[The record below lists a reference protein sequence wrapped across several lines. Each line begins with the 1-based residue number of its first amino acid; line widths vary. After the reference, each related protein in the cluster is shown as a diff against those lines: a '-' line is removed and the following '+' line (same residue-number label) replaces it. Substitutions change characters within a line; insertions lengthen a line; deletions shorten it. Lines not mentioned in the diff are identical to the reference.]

1 MFNSFKFIKNTV
13 NDFID
18 KHPWL
23 TFFTATSALAAV
35 PQTIAAIRGKPLMV
49 IDGNTVQQPEP
60 SKVGRDLSNAKS
72 LFRHT

>member
-1 MFNSFKFIKNTV
+1 M
-13 NDFID
+13 
-18 KHPWL
+18 
-23 TFFTATSALAAV
+23 AV

-49 IDGNTVQQPEP
+49 IGGNTVQQPEP